1 MKSYEEALLVDASSQ
16 ALRRTVRLR
25 LTGASCITPTHWS
38 LQHHPDSLGH
48 HHPDPLGHHHPDLL
62 GHHHPDSLGHHHPD
76 SLGHHH
82 PDSLGHHRRQFRLT
96 ENYADTGSDSLEP
109 AALLRLTGA
118 LQHRSEFY

>member
-1 MKSYEEALLVDASSQ
+1 MKSYEEPLLVDASNQ
-16 ALRRTVRLR
+16 ALRRRRTVRLR

-38 LQHHPDSLGH
+38 LQ
-48 HHPDPLGHHHPDLL
+48 
-62 GHHHPDSLGHHHPD
+62 HHPD

-109 AALLRLTGA
+109 AAILRLTGA
-118 LQHRSEFY
+118 CNIVPTHWDNTTPIHWGITAAQSSDSTSL